1 MTIIILFIALSI
13 SLYTDIKSRK
23 ILNIVT
29 FPSMLLGILFHTF
42 SQGLSGLTFSLLG
55 IATGFAL
62 LVIPYALG
70 GMAAGDVKL
79 LMAIGALQGAVFTFY
94 SFLSIALFGGL
105 IALFI
110 LIRKKQL
117 GSTLKRLFFFAQLR
131 TLDGVSKDEFH
142 HKFPYGVAIFL
153 GTVIYTGVTFL

>member
-1 MTIIILFIALSI
+1 MTVIILLIALSI
-13 SLYTDIKSRK
+13 SLYTDIISRK

-29 FPSMLLGILFHTF
+29 FPTMLTGLLWHTGSNGLDGFTF
-42 SQGLSGLTFSLLG
+42 SALG

-79 LMAIGALQGAVFTFY
+79 LMAIGALQGAMFTFY
-94 SFLSIALFGGL
+94 SFLYIALCGGL
-105 IALFI
+105 IAIFI
-110 LIRKKQL
+110 LIRKKEL
-117 GSTLKRLFFFAQLR
+117 GSTLKRIFFFAQLR
-131 TLDGVSKDEFH
+131 TLDGVSKEELH

-153 GTVIYTGVTFL
+153 GTVFYTGVTYL